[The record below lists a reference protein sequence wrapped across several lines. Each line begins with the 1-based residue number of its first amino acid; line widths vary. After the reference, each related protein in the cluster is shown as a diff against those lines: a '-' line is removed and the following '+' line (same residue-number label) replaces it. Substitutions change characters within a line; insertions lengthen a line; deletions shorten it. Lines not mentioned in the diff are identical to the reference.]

1 MILQAKFKICFVSLD
16 ANSNQITIIVWTK
29 ASSVVCL
36 VNVVFFGKIKSIEN
50 KRLHQLNHCPY
61 LRLFRNDRVSSAAI
75 LRDECKRRGR
85 WF

>member
-1 MILQAKFKICFVSLD
+1 MFLLAID

-50 KRLHQLNHCPY
+50 KRLPIKSLSLSETPP
-61 LRLFRNDRVSSAAI
+61 
-75 LRDECKRRGR
+75 K
-85 WF
+85 